1 MKPHCLLLLL
11 PSPSC
16 TWKWFPGR
24 AVPSPCRD
32 WGEAEWPM
40 RFPGSFF
47 LKTRGRV
54 LASKWELLPFATIE
68 QRWQKGAPQSH
79 RSAPSVLHPIGAH
92 GLVNVHFPELLFS
105 YNSIFQF
112 QFEFQ
117 FKFPIIS
124 ISANNYGSMSVIHN
138 GGKAKLEKLLTSL
151 EKRDFQL
158 WQVKELSSKMYLMD
172 THHSAFPANWTK
184 LCRGKALKIMPWSSQ
199 WV

>member
-1 MKPHCLLLLL
+1 MSCSITLQGLRRGWVTYEVPWVLLFKDKRTCACLQMGT
-11 PSPSC
+11 SPICHNWAEMTERGPTITQVSSLS
-16 TWKWFPGR
+16 T
-24 AVPSPCRD
+24 ASH
-32 WGEAEWPM
+32 WGPWTCECPLSW
-40 RFPGSFF
+40 
-47 LKTRGRV
+47 TV
-54 LASKWELLPFATIE
+54 
-68 QRWQKGAPQSH
+68 
-79 RSAPSVLHPIGAH
+79 
-92 GLVNVHFPELLFS
+92 FS

-158 WQVKELSSKMYLMD
+158 RQVKELSSKMYLMD
-172 THHSAFPANWTK
+172 THHSAFSANWTK